1 MLIAKIE
8 IFQDLVNYNFKTVEV
23 EIKSEAL
30 KTLYFSNE
38 PVAEEIT
45 DEALEDIAKALGME
59 KREIQFIG
67 NVYVNNK
74 KVIEW

>member
-1 MLIAKIE
+1 MLVAKIE
-8 IFQDLVNYNFKTVEV
+8 IFQDLVNYNFKTVEA

-30 KTLYFSNE
+30 KTLYFNNE

-45 DEALEDIAKALGME
+45 DEALEDIAKALGM
-59 KREIQFIG
+59 KQREIQFIG

-74 KVIEW
+74 RVIEW

>member
-8 IFQDLVNYNFKTVEV
+8 IFQDLVNYNFKTVEA

-30 KTLYFSNE
+30 ETLYFSNE

-45 DEALEDIAKALGME
+45 DEALEDIAKDLGME
-59 KREIQFIG
+59 KREIPFIG

-74 KVIEW
+74 RVIEW